1 MMPAGFVQEG
11 TVVIDEA
18 IPTSVPK
25 GFIQEEQGIP
35 VLKTAPDKT
44 LYDKVIGFFKDP
56 EKQIARSQNI
66 YNLSEV
72 TGLSVREVNR
82 NYETLSRSSKVT
94 GMIPDTSNK
103 EYMQMLMLPGI
114 ALGAVTNPVGTAAG
128 LIAFGAL
135 NKAIP
140 TDKFVKHLEEE
151 GISEEVINTIEL
163 ADLIG
168 KGMIIGGVF
177 NKAPKVAEMFTRSK
191 IVEYKMPE
199 TLTLTSEQVRDIWQT
214 GKLTT
219 QEQQS
224 LFGSLELNSYDTRA
238 AIEHGIN
245 INIPAEKIVRLTD
258 KPYWSKVK
266 SWFGQE
272 TKIEVSTTQA
282 GKPTKE
288 VSGLIEGK
296 TTGEGKVSGDPVK
309 KIISALKEA
318 KSVRGEQ
325 ETLYAKERSKKFA
338 KMQSVKTKGEKGFY
352 AQLGALKGEMPKVEF
367 EAIRGKISQEDIDS
381 LFNMVKESPKIGPW
395 EKLGA
400 SQGLAKMFGELG
412 GKVPTKGEIA
422 LLHEVFGKEF
432 TQAILDKQT
441 TFEKMKEIGYQ
452 LANIPRSLMAS
463 FDLSAPMR
471 QGVFFIGRPKQ
482 WLPAFKEMFGAFK
495 GEKQYKVMQDSIIN
509 HPDYLLARE
518 SDLAL
523 TDMDVLLG
531 NREEAF
537 MSNWAEKIPLLGKG
551 VRASGRAYVGFL
563 NKLRFDVFTDLV
575 NKAEL
580 MGLDARKNRDLTKAI
595 SDFINNATGRG
606 TLPLGLQRA
615 AITLNSVFFSP
626 RLIMSRLNLVNPVY
640 YMKQTPFVR
649 KEALKSLFAFVGF
662 GMTILT
668 LSKLAGAEVGSDP
681 RSSEFGKIKIN
692 NTRIDVW
699 GGFQP
704 LVRVAG
710 QLISGKYVSS
720 TTGKEM
726 TLGEGYKP
734 MTRADIVQ
742 RFFEGKL
749 APVPSFIVTL
759 MKGQSIEGEKVN
771 VPKEIALRFT
781 PMVIQDMYDILQD
794 SPGLF
799 PVSLLGLFG
808 VGSQTYKQKTRF

>member
-1 MMPAGFVQEG
+1 
-11 TVVIDEA
+11 
-18 IPTSVPK
+18 
-25 GFIQEEQGIP
+25 
-35 VLKTAPDKT
+35 
-44 LYDKVIGFFKDP
+44 
-56 EKQIARSQNI
+56 
-66 YNLSEV
+66 
-72 TGLSVREVNR
+72 
-82 NYETLSRSSKVT
+82 
-94 GMIPDTSNK
+94 
-103 EYMQMLMLPGI
+103 
-114 ALGAVTNPVGTAAG
+114 
-128 LIAFGAL
+128 
-135 NKAIP
+135 
-140 TDKFVKHLEEE
+140 
-151 GISEEVINTIEL
+151 
-163 ADLIG
+163 
-168 KGMIIGGVF
+168 
-177 NKAPKVAEMFTRSK
+177 
-191 IVEYKMPE
+191 
-199 TLTLTSEQVRDIWQT
+199 
-214 GKLTT
+214 
-219 QEQQS
+219 
-224 LFGSLELNSYDTRA
+224 
-238 AIEHGIN
+238 
-245 INIPAEKIVRLTD
+245 
-258 KPYWSKVK
+258 
-266 SWFGQE
+266 
-272 TKIEVSTTQA
+272 
-282 GKPTKE
+282 
-288 VSGLIEGK
+288 
-296 TTGEGKVSGDPVK
+296 
-309 KIISALKEA
+309 
-318 KSVRGEQ
+318 
-325 ETLYAKERSKKFA
+325 
-338 KMQSVKTKGEKGFY
+338 
-352 AQLGALKGEMPKVEF
+352 
-367 EAIRGKISQEDIDS
+367 
-381 LFNMVKESPKIGPW
+381 
-395 EKLGA
+395 
-400 SQGLAKMFGELG
+400 
-412 GKVPTKGEIA
+412 
-422 LLHEVFGKEF
+422 
-432 TQAILDKQT
+432 
-441 TFEKMKEIGYQ
+441 
-452 LANIPRSLMAS
+452 MAS

-495 GEKQYKVMQDSIIN
+495 GEKQYKTMQDSIIN